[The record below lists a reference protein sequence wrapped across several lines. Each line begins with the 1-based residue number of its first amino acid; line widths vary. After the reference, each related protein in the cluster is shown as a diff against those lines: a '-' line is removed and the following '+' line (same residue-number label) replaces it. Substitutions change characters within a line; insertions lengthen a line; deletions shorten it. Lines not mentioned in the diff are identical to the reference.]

1 MLRNTEKYYGS
12 VAKWLHWIVV
22 LILLFQ
28 FILGHIMRAG
38 ENNPDWF
45 YFYHKSSGAT
55 LFFIVLFFLIWR
67 LANPHPKLTRMP
79 RCQEIT
85 AALVQWLLYISVL
98 VMGIAGWAMSSW
110 GGRSVPF
117 WGLNLALSV
126 TKNPPLS
133 GLFADIHF
141 IASWVLVGLA
151 SLHILAALY
160 HQFVLRDNLIGG
172 MLPQKKRNLF
182 E

>member
-1 MLRNTEKYYGS
+1 MLKNTEKHYGS
-12 VAKWLHWIVV
+12 VTKWLHWIVV

-38 ENNPDWF
+38 ENNPSWF

-55 LFFIVLFFLIWR
+55 LFFIVLFFLVWR

-79 RCQEIT
+79 RGQELT
-85 AALVQWLLYISVL
+85 AAVVQWLLYISTL
-98 VMGIAGWAMSSW
+98 VMGLAGWAMSTWSTHTA
-110 GGRSVPF
+110 PF

-126 TKNPPLS
+126 TKNAALARF
-133 GLFADIHF
+133 FADIHF
-141 IASWVLVGLA
+141 IASWILVGLA
-151 SLHILAALY
+151 VLHILAALY

-172 MLPQKKRNLF
+172 MLPQEKRNLF